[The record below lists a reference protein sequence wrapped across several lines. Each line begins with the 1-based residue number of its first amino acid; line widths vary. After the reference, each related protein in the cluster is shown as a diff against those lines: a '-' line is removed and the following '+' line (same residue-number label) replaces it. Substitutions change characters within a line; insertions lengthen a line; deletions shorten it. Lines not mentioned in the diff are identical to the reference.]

1 MERIEKA
8 KKDNLGQYLLKAA
21 RLYNEICVA
30 KFQKFEPNFNIAH
43 TRLFPY
49 LDLTKGT
56 RPSELAARS
65 GVSKQNLNY
74 LLNELEKMGYLIR
87 VADPEDGRAKLVQVT
102 EEGRTAMVKG
112 LSVFKELE
120 VELAEKIESSRNASS
135 CHEDI
140 PCAARSSLSSSVN
153 SGSLLLDEDDALPSL

>member
-1 MERIEKA
+1 MERIENA

-30 KFQKFEPNFNIAH
+30 KFQRFEPNFNIAH

-49 LDLTKGT
+49 LDLTGGT

-74 LLNELEKMGYLIR
+74 LLNELEKMGYLTR
-87 VADPEDGRAKLVQVT
+87 VADPDDGRAKLVQVT
-102 EEGRTAMVKG
+102 EAGRTAMLKG
-112 LSVFKELE
+112 LGVFKELE
-120 VELAEKIESSRNASS
+120 VELSKTMDESTMKGLKTGLERVV
-135 CHEDI
+135 D
-140 PCAARSSLSSSVN
+140 
-153 SGSLLLDEDDALPSL
+153 LLDDYEV

>member
-49 LDLTKGT
+49 LDLTKGS

-87 VADPEDGRAKLVQVT
+87 VADPDDGRAKLVQVT
-102 EEGRTAMVKG
+102 EEGRTAMVRG

-120 VELAEKIESSRNASS
+120 VELAEKIESSRMSELKAGL
-135 CHEDI
+135 EQIVD
-140 PCAARSSLSSSVN
+140 
-153 SGSLLLDEDDALPSL
+153 LLDRDS